1 MQQGVHLLA
10 GPVPVLGGEGVER
23 EIFHSE
29 TGGAFRDFAHRLH
42 PGHMAFGPF
51 KTAKLRPTAVAV
63 HYYGYMDGQVR
74 GIYLL
79 YEFWIHCLVCL

>member
-1 MQQGVHLLA
+1 
-10 GPVPVLGGEGVER
+10 
-23 EIFHSE
+23 
-29 TGGAFRDFAHRLH
+29 
-42 PGHMAFGPF
+42 MAFGPF